1 MPKLPNVEVMSRADC
16 HLCDEAKLV
25 VAEAASAG
33 LCDWQVVNVDGDARL
48 LKRYG
53 LDVPVILVDGEVR
66 FKHRVDLPALQQT
79 LGSRG
84 TTIC

>member
-1 MPKLPNVEVMSRADC
+1 MPNVEVMSRSNC

-33 LCDWQVVNVDGDARL
+33 LCAWRVVNVDGDARL

-53 LDVPVILVDGEVR
+53 LDVPVILIDGEVG
-66 FKHRVDLPALQQT
+66 FKHRVDLPALQQA
-79 LGSRG
+79 LENRG

>member
-1 MPKLPNVEVMSRADC
+1 MPELPNVEVMSRANC
-16 HLCDEAKLV
+16 HLCDEAKRV

-66 FKHRVDLPALQQT
+66 FKHRIDLPTLRKALEN
-79 LGSRG
+79 GG